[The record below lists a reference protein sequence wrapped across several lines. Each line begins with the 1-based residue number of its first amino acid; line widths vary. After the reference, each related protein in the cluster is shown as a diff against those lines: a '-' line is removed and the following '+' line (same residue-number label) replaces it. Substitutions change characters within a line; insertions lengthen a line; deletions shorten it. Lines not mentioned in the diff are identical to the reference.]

1 MNTTFKEG
9 FDKTT
14 SAKDLNLVLKPWEQI
29 SDNEIQHPVYKY
41 GIILDKA
48 IPEATFEVTHYNV
61 LFSEEYGELLEVT
74 KVSTK
79 YPLSVADGQT
89 LRDHL
94 IQLGDLI
101 DASTLTTMKVIHHL
115 KELDDESYIE
125 LVILAYIEF

>member
-14 SAKDLNLVLKPWEQI
+14 SAEDLNWVLKPWEQV
-29 SDNEIQHPVYKY
+29 SDNEIQHPAYKY

-48 IPEATFEVTHYNV
+48 LPEATFEVTHYNV
-61 LFSEEYGELLEVT
+61 LFSEEYDELLEVT

-79 YPLSVADGQT
+79 YPLSEADKQT
-89 LRDHL
+89 LRDQL
-94 IQLGDLI
+94 IQLWYFI
-101 DASTLTTMKVIHHL
+101 DANTLTTMKVVHHL
-115 KELDDESYIE
+115 EELDDKSYIE